1 VEAGSSTPRTSLQN
15 QELVLNLSQR
25 GLLSRRYVLE
35 ALNLPNWKE
44 EIERGGENQL
54 DMALQVLIEAGLPQE
69 AAIQLKQVLM
79 QPQGGPGDVKKPA
92 GSQNNVA
99 PPQRPT
105 QQGV

>member
-1 VEAGSSTPRTSLQN
+1 
-15 QELVLNLSQR
+15 
-25 GLLSRRYVLE
+25 
-35 ALNLPNWKE
+35 
-44 EIERGGENQL
+44 
-54 DMALQVLIEAGLPQE
+54 MALQVLIEAGLPQE